1 MTELRQGTG
10 WRLDWRELSPP
21 ARSIWWD
28 QLWDDAIKLRD
39 RYRLVLRS
47 AWWEDDIQ
55 VEALAALA
63 ALVSGYDTGAWNDAV
78 SKLQLLFDLDR
89 IRGCYTRARMSSI
102 LTAIAPLSPSICW
115 PLAVSEAIG
124 LLNHAIRVTT
134 VHPPAAHAVGPKTD
148 KKAGSVCP

>member
-1 MTELRQGTG
+1 MTELRQGAG
-10 WRLDWRELSPP
+10 WRLDWRELSPA

-28 QLWDDAIKLRD
+28 QLWDDAIRLRD

-63 ALVSGYDTGAWNDAV
+63 ALVSGYDTGAWNDPV

-89 IRGCYTRARMSSI
+89 IRGLLHAGPRRLRPRPRSSGFRRASAGHWMPSPRS
-102 LTAIAPLSPSICW
+102 APCVSQR
-115 PLAVSEAIG
+115 LAVVA
-124 LLNHAIRVTT
+124 V
-134 VHPPAAHAVGPKTD
+134 PAV
-148 KKAGSVCP
+148 

>member
-1 MTELRQGTG
+1 MSELRQGVG
-10 WRLDWRELSPP
+10 GPLDWRELSPA

-28 QLWDDAIKLRD
+28 RLWADSIRLRD

-63 ALVSGYDTGAWNDAV
+63 ALVSGYDTGAWNDPV

-89 IRGCYTRARMSSI
+89 IRALLHAGQDVFDPERDRPAFAQHLR
-102 LTAIAPLSPSICW
+102 
-115 PLAVSEAIG
+115 AIG
-124 LLNHAIRVTT
+124 CQRDVS
-134 VHPPAAHAVGPKTD
+134 AVG
-148 KKAGSVCP
+148 

>member
-1 MTELRQGTG
+1 MTEARSGTG
-10 WRLDWRELSPP
+10 WRLDWRELSPA
-21 ARSIWWD
+21 ARAIWWD

-63 ALVSGYDTGAWNDAV
+63 ALVSGYETGAWNDPV

-89 IRGCYTRARMSSI
+89 IRGLLHAGQDVFDAARDRPAFNAYLLSI
-102 LTAIAPLSPSICW
+102 A
-115 PLAVSEAIG
+115 SEAD
-124 LLNHAIRVTT
+124 LSTAR
-134 VHPPAAHAVGPKTD
+134 
-148 KKAGSVCP
+148 